1 MAEPNGLNL
10 VFQFVELAAALLG
23 LIAFFDIW
31 FSVRS
36 IKQETRKQSKFL
48 RLMALTALGQSLIG
62 TTGTTQG
69 IVDQQSEN
77 SQVLID
83 GDLWNCRADT
93 TIQAGQNVRVKAV
106 EGLAVHVEEA
116 K

>member
-1 MAEPNGLNL
+1 MDTPFPLIL
-10 VFQFVELAAALLG
+10 VLELALAVLG

-48 RLMALTALGQSLIG
+48 QLMTLTALGQSLVG
-62 TTGTTQG
+62 TTGMTQG
-69 IVDQQSEN
+69 IVDRQSEN

-83 GDLWNCRADT
+83 GDLWNCRADSK
-93 TIQAGQNVRVKAV
+93 IQPDRKVRVKAV
-106 EGLAVHVEEA
+106 DGLVLHVEEV